1 MRKLSETNFYLLKDS
16 EEIFVFDKE
25 NKYKIKYKDFVKD
38 IAKSLEYVSKCD
50 KETVTIFIDN
60 AYYFI
65 VVLISSLLLKKKV
78 NVLNNNSPKYV
89 ETIIN
94 DSTIYIS
101 DDEKSNIYLKDIFE
115 KEYGEKWIDFLKSN
129 TIDENMNV
137 NFYTSGF
144 TGFPKLIEKTLKQFE
159 AEALKIIGQ
168 FGENLKESI
177 FVYSV
182 PHYHSYGFVFDFLV
196 PYILELKFSDNRI
209 NYLETLNNFEEYK
222 NITFITNPAFLKRID
237 KSSLK
242 IKPKWFVFSSTGA
255 LDKESS
261 DLCIETFNTDAVEI
275 YGSTEGGSIGYRK
288 RSEKDLWTRLK
299 IVKVKVDENGSISC
313 CSGYT
318 GEGFWV
324 HVGDVVEMKNEDEF
338 ELLGREDSIVKIEGK
353 RISVQQIDR
362 QILQDK
368 NFKDS
373 YTLYCKSDKREYV
386 ASFIVL
392 NNKFTINKK
401 ENEENMRKYIKDY
414 LKGYFEK
421 IVIPKKIYFI
431 DRIPRNE
438 LGKIDRKELD
448 AITEGFDNGSL

>member
-1 MRKLSETNFYLLKDS
+1 MRKLSETNFYSLKDS
-16 EEIFVFDKE
+16 EETFLIHKE
-25 NKYKIKYKDFVKD
+25 NKYQISYKDFVID
-38 IAKSLEYVSKCD
+38 IAKSLDYISKLD
-50 KETVTIFIDN
+50 KDTITIFIDN

-65 VVLISSLLLKKKV
+65 TVMSAALLLKKKV

-89 ETIIN
+89 DKILD
-94 DSTIYIS
+94 DSMVYIS
-101 DDEKSNIYLKDIFE
+101 DDEKSHVSLKNIFDG
-115 KEYGEKWIDFLKSN
+115 EYDEKWIDFLKSN
-129 TIDENMNV
+129 KIDENLNV

-159 AEALKIIGQ
+159 AEALKIIGE
-168 FGENLKESI
+168 FGEGLKDSI

-196 PYILELKFSDNRI
+196 PYILELKLADNRI

-242 IKPKWFVFSSTGA
+242 IKSKWTVFSSTGA
-255 LDKESS
+255 LDKEVN
-261 DLCIETFNTDAVEI
+261 DLCIETFNTDAIEI
-275 YGSTEGGSIGYRK
+275 YGSTEGGCMAYRK
-288 RSEKDLWTRLK
+288 RSKKDLWTRVK
-299 IVKVKVDENGSISC
+299 IVKLKVNENGSLFCS
-313 CSGYT
+313 SGYT

-324 HVGDVVEMKNEDEF
+324 HVGDVVDMKNEDEF

-362 QILQDK
+362 QILEDK

-373 YTLYCKSDKREYV
+373 YTIYCKSENREYV

-392 NNKFTINKK
+392 SDANA
-401 ENEENMRKYIKDY
+401 NEEDMRKYLKDY

-421 IVIPKKIYFI
+421 IVIPKKIYFT
-431 DRIPRNE
+431 DSIPRNE
-438 LGKIDRKELD
+438 MGKIDRKQLD
-448 AITEGFDNGSL
+448 AIMEKFEVLNKSYEV

>member
-1 MRKLSETNFYLLKDS
+1 MRKLSETNFYSLKDS
-16 EEIFVFDKE
+16 EETFLIHKE
-25 NKYKIKYKDFVKD
+25 NKYQISYKDFVID
-38 IAKSLEYVSKCD
+38 IAKSLDYISKLD
-50 KETVTIFIDN
+50 KDTITIFIDN

-65 VVLISSLLLKKKV
+65 TVMSAALLLKKKV

-89 ETIIN
+89 DKIVD
-94 DSTIYIS
+94 DSMVYIS
-101 DDEKSNIYLKDIFE
+101 DDEKSHVSLKNIFDG
-115 KEYGEKWIDFLKSN
+115 EYDEKWIDFLKSN
-129 TIDENMNV
+129 KIDENLNV

-159 AEALKIIGQ
+159 AEALKIIGE
-168 FGENLKESI
+168 FGEGLKDSI

-196 PYILELKFSDNRI
+196 PYILELKLADNRI

-242 IKPKWFVFSSTGA
+242 IKSKWTVFSSTGA
-255 LDKESS
+255 LDKEVN
-261 DLCIETFNTDAVEI
+261 DLCIEVFNTDAIEI
-275 YGSTEGGSIGYRK
+275 YGSTEGGGMAYRK

-299 IVKVKVDENGSISC
+299 IVKLKVNENGSLFCS
-313 CSGYT
+313 SGYT

-324 HVGDVVEMKNEDEF
+324 HVGDVVDMKNEDEF

-362 QILQDK
+362 QILEDK

-373 YTLYCKSDKREYV
+373 YTIYCKSDKREYV

-392 NNKFTINKK
+392 SDADA
-401 ENEENMRKYIKDY
+401 NEEDMKKYLKDY

-421 IVIPKKIYFI
+421 IVIPKKIYFT
-431 DRIPRNE
+431 DSIPRNE
-438 LGKIDRKELD
+438 MGKIDRKQLD
-448 AITEGFDNGSL
+448 AIMEKFEVLNKSYEV

>member
-1 MRKLSETNFYLLKDS
+1 MRKLSETNFYSLKDS
-16 EEIFVFDKE
+16 EEIFLINKE
-25 NKYKIKYKDFVKD
+25 NKYNISYKNFIID
-38 IAKSLEYVSKCD
+38 IAKCLGYIYKLEKD
-50 KETVTIFIDN
+50 NITIFIDN

-65 VVLISSLLLKKKV
+65 TVMSAALLLKKKV

-89 ETIIN
+89 DKIVDN
-94 DSTIYIS
+94 STVYIS
-101 DDEKSNIYLKDIFE
+101 DDEKSNISLKDIFE
-115 KEYGEKWIDFLKSN
+115 KEHDEKWIEFLKSN
-129 TIDENMNV
+129 KIDENMNI

-159 AEALKIIGQ
+159 AEALKIIGE
-168 FGENLKESI
+168 FGENLKDSI
-177 FVYSV
+177 FAYSV

-196 PYILELKFSDNRI
+196 PYILELKFLDNRI

-222 NITFITNPAFLKRID
+222 EITFITNPAFLKRID

-242 IKPKWFVFSSTGA
+242 IKSKWYVFSSTGA
-255 LDKESS
+255 LDKETS
-261 DLCIETFNTDAVEI
+261 DLCIETFNTDAIEI
-275 YGSTEGGSIGYRK
+275 YGSTEGGGMAYRK
-288 RSEKDLWTRLK
+288 KSEKDLWTRLK
-299 IVKVKVDENGSISC
+299 IVKLKVNENGSLFCS
-313 CSGYT
+313 SGYT

-324 HVGDVVEMKNEDEF
+324 HVGDVVDMKNENEF

-368 NFKDS
+368 NFIDS
-373 YTLYCKSDKREYV
+373 YTIYCKSDKREYA

-392 NNKFTINKK
+392 KDANANKD
-401 ENEENMRKYIKDY
+401 NMRKYIKDY

-431 DRIPRNE
+431 ERIPRNE
-438 LGKIDRKELD
+438 LGKIERKKLD
-448 AITEGFDNGSL
+448 EIMEGFE

>member
-1 MRKLSETNFYLLKDS
+1 MRKLSETNFYSLKDS
-16 EEIFVFDKE
+16 EETFLIHKE
-25 NKYKIKYKDFVKD
+25 NKYQISYKDFVID
-38 IAKSLEYVSKCD
+38 IAKSLDYISKLD
-50 KETVTIFIDN
+50 KDTITIFIDN

-65 VVLISSLLLKKKV
+65 TVMSAALLLKKKV

-89 ETIIN
+89 DKIVD
-94 DSTIYIS
+94 DSMVYIS
-101 DDEKSNIYLKDIFE
+101 DDEKSHVSLKNIFDG
-115 KEYGEKWIDFLKSN
+115 EYDEKWIDFLKSN
-129 TIDENMNV
+129 KIDENLNV

-159 AEALKIIGQ
+159 AEALKIIGE
-168 FGENLKESI
+168 FGEGLKDSI

-196 PYILELKFSDNRI
+196 PYILELKLADNRI

-242 IKPKWFVFSSTGA
+242 IKSKWTVFSSTGA
-255 LDKESS
+255 LDKEVN
-261 DLCIETFNTDAVEI
+261 DLCIETFNTDAIEI
-275 YGSTEGGSIGYRK
+275 YGSTEGGGMAYRK

-299 IVKVKVDENGSISC
+299 IVQLKVNENGSLFCS
-313 CSGYT
+313 SGYT

-324 HVGDVVEMKNEDEF
+324 HVGDVVDMKNEDEF

-362 QILQDK
+362 QILEDK

-373 YTLYCKSDKREYV
+373 YTIYCKSENREYV

-392 NNKFTINKK
+392 SDADA
-401 ENEENMRKYIKDY
+401 NEEDMKKYLKDY

-421 IVIPKKIYFI
+421 IVIPKKIYFT
-431 DRIPRNE
+431 DSIPRNE
-438 LGKIDRKELD
+438 MGKIDRKQLD
-448 AITEGFDNGSL
+448 AIMEKFEVLNKSYEV

>member
-1 MRKLSETNFYLLKDS
+1 MRKLSETNFYSLKDS
-16 EEIFVFDKE
+16 EEIFLINKE
-25 NKYKIKYKDFVKD
+25 NKYNISYKNFIID
-38 IAKSLEYVSKCD
+38 IAKCLEYISKLEKD
-50 KETVTIFIDN
+50 TITIFIDN

-65 VVLISSLLLKKKV
+65 VVLSSALLLKKKV

-89 ETIIN
+89 DKIVDN
-94 DSTIYIS
+94 STVYIS
-101 DDEKSNIYLKDIFE
+101 DDEKSNISLKDIFE
-115 KEYGEKWIDFLKSN
+115 KERDEKWIEFLKSN
-129 TIDENMNV
+129 KIDENMNI

-159 AEALKIIGQ
+159 AEALKIIGE
-168 FGENLKESI
+168 FGENLKDSI
-177 FVYSV
+177 FAYSV

-196 PYILELKFSDNRI
+196 PYILELKFLDNRI

-222 NITFITNPAFLKRID
+222 EITFITNPAFLKRID

-242 IKPKWFVFSSTGA
+242 IKSKWYVFSSTGA
-255 LDKESS
+255 LDKETS
-261 DLCIETFNTDAVEI
+261 DLCIETFNTDAIEI
-275 YGSTEGGSIGYRK
+275 YGSTEGGGMAYRK
-288 RSEKDLWTRLK
+288 KSEKDLWTRLK
-299 IVKVKVDENGSISC
+299 IVKLKVNENGSLFCS
-313 CSGYT
+313 SGYT

-324 HVGDVVEMKNEDEF
+324 HVGDVVDMKNENEF

-368 NFKDS
+368 NFIDS
-373 YTLYCKSDKREYV
+373 YTIYCKSDKREYV

-392 NNKFTINKK
+392 KDANANKD
-401 ENEENMRKYIKDY
+401 NMRKYIKDY

-431 DRIPRNE
+431 ERIPRNE
-438 LGKIDRKELD
+438 LGKIERKKLD
-448 AITEGFDNGSL
+448 EIMEGFE

>member
-16 EEIFVFDKE
+16 EETFLIHKE
-25 NKYKIKYKDFVKD
+25 NKYQISYKDFVID
-38 IAKSLEYVSKCD
+38 IAKSLEYISKLD
-50 KETVTIFIDN
+50 KDTITIFIDN

-65 VVLISSLLLKKKV
+65 VVLSASLLLKKKV
-78 NVLNNNSPKYV
+78 NALNNNSPKYV
-89 ETIIN
+89 ESIIN
-94 DSTIYIS
+94 DSMIYIS
-101 DDEKSNIYLKDIFE
+101 DDEKSQISLKEIFDG
-115 KEYGEKWIDFLKSN
+115 EYNEKWIDFLKSN
-129 TIDENMNV
+129 KIDENMNI

-159 AEALKIIGQ
+159 AEALKIIGE
-168 FGENLKESI
+168 FGDSLKDSI

-196 PYILELKFSDNRI
+196 PYILELKFLDNRI
-209 NYLETLNNFEEYK
+209 NYLETLNNFKEYK

-242 IKPKWFVFSSTGA
+242 IKSKWNVFSSTGA
-255 LDKESS
+255 LDKETS
-261 DLCIETFNTDAVEI
+261 DLCIETFNTDAIEI
-275 YGSTEGGSIGYRK
+275 YGSTEGGGMAYRK
-288 RSEKDLWTRLK
+288 RSEKELWTRLK
-299 IVKVKVDENGSISC
+299 IVKLKVNKNGSLFCS
-313 CSGYT
+313 SGYT

-324 HVGDVVEMKNEDEF
+324 HVGDVVDMKNEDEF

-362 QILQDK
+362 QILEDK

-373 YTLYCKSDKREYV
+373 YTVYCKSDKREYV

-392 NNKFTINKK
+392 NDINA
-401 ENEENMRKYIKDY
+401 NEEKMRKYIKDY

-421 IVIPKKIYFI
+421 IVIPKRIYFT

-438 LGKIDRKELD
+438 LGKIERKKLD
-448 AITEGFDNGSL
+448 EIMEKFEVLNKSYEI

>member
-1 MRKLSETNFYLLKDS
+1 MRKLSETNFYSLKDS
-16 EEIFVFDKE
+16 EETFLIHKE
-25 NKYKIKYKDFVKD
+25 NKYQISYKDFVID
-38 IAKSLEYVSKCD
+38 IAKSLDYISKLNKD
-50 KETVTIFIDN
+50 TITIFIDN

-65 VVLISSLLLKKKV
+65 TVMSAALLLKKKV

-89 ETIIN
+89 DKIVD
-94 DSTIYIS
+94 DSMVYIS
-101 DDEKSNIYLKDIFE
+101 DDEKSHVSLKNIFDG
-115 KEYGEKWIDFLKSN
+115 EYDEKWIDFLKSN
-129 TIDENMNV
+129 KIDENLNV

-159 AEALKIIGQ
+159 AEALKIIGE
-168 FGENLKESI
+168 FGDSLKDSI

-196 PYILELKFSDNRI
+196 PYILELKLADNRI

-242 IKPKWFVFSSTGA
+242 IKSKWTVFSSTGA
-255 LDKESS
+255 LDKEVN
-261 DLCIETFNTDAVEI
+261 DLCIETFNTDAIEI
-275 YGSTEGGSIGYRK
+275 YGSTEGGGMAYRK

-299 IVKVKVDENGSISC
+299 IVKLKVNENGSLFCS
-313 CSGYT
+313 SGYT

-324 HVGDVVEMKNEDEF
+324 HVGDVVDMKNEDEF

-362 QILQDK
+362 QILEDK

-373 YTLYCKSDKREYV
+373 YTIYCKSENREYV

-392 NNKFTINKK
+392 SDADA
-401 ENEENMRKYIKDY
+401 NEEDMRKYLKDY
-414 LKGYFEK
+414 LKGYFDK
-421 IVIPKKIYFI
+421 IVIPKKIYFTEI
-431 DRIPRNE
+431 IPRNE
-438 LGKIDRKELD
+438 MGKIDRKQLD
-448 AITEGFDNGSL
+448 AIMEKFEVLNKSYEV